1 MLHFDLYSFAPQTK
15 FKLFGAFLALM
26 PFLGVSSL

>member
-1 MLHFDLYSFAPQTK
+1 MLHFDLYSFALQTK
-15 FKLFGAFLALM
+15 FNLFGAFLALM